1 MGTSSII
8 RRSRHELF
16 RKVAVGSEALYGGRG
31 ESKDILDVEWVVVLM
46 WGRGGGRVRSAF
58 VEGMPMLW
66 RGIVDLAFLL
76 SLVLHLLFNSKRNAL
91 Q

>member
-31 ESKDILDVEWVVVLM
+31 ESKDILDVEWVVLLM
-46 WGRGGGRVRSAF
+46 WGGE
-58 VEGMPMLW
+58 VEG
-66 RGIVDLAFLL
+66 
-76 SLVLHLLFNSKRNAL
+76 
-91 Q
+91 